1 MIAPTASHTDGLSLH
16 ETSPEGIEPQ
26 TSQYYTK
33 SGALPKIEKG
43 VFSTARTSGRP
54 LFDPLA
60 WFGWVCTAHT
70 ASLVQF
76 FHRIQA
82 PNIRAKRGWR
92 CMLSCRPFCML
103 ALAAHAKAPFNRSPG
118 IKRALLA
125 VVVKLHGCD
134 LIEVA
139 TQFRDGTV
147 KL

>member
-1 MIAPTASHTDGLSLH
+1 MIAPTASHSMDDPSTRP
-16 ETSPEGIEPQ
+16 TPEGIEPQ

-76 FHRIQA
+76 FHIIQA
-82 PNIRAKRGWR
+82 PNIRAKSGWR

-118 IKRALLA
+118 IKRDLLA
-125 VVVKLHGCD
+125 VVVKPHGRD
-134 LIEVA
+134 LIVP
-139 TQFRDGTV
+139 TQFRDGAV